1 MKKIGVTLVLS
12 LALSLCIALAGCG
25 GEAPQSSS
33 TEPESSSAATE
44 TQSTTESNT
53 AETAAA
59 NSEEVDITPADLA
72 NVDITI
78 EYGDY
83 DAMSDLSANIQN
95 ARAEGTVVQV
105 DGMVVNY
112 GAGMS
117 YSIVEPAA
125 DGTKRIGTVF
135 KILGASD
142 ADYPKDGQRV
152 KITGIVGSDETGYTY
167 FIKTLPEFVQVV
179 G

>member
-1 MKKIGVTLVLS
+1 MKKLGVTLLFSVVF
-12 LALSLCIALAGCG
+12 ALSLALAGCG

-33 TEPESSSAATE
+33 AEPESSSAAE
-44 TQSTTESNT
+44 QTQPTES
-53 AETAAA
+53 TAAEA
-59 NSEEVDITPADLA
+59 PAEDIDITPADLA
-72 NVDITI
+72 NVDIVI

-83 DAMSDLSANIQN
+83 DAMADLSANIQN

-105 DGMVVNY
+105 DGMVINY

-125 DGTKRIGTVF
+125 SGATRIGTVF

-142 ADYPKDGQRV
+142 ADYPKDGQRA

-167 FIKTLPEFVQVV
+167 FIKTLPEFVEIV

>member
-142 ADYPKDGQRV
+142 ADYPKDGQRA